1 MLAKGDDR
9 RLCHHPVS
17 GERQGVHDSSSHLHT
32 TPPDD
37 SCGRHLMACVMHKVA
52 VVTHS
57 RSSAKPGSLK
67 PKPGLVLG
75 LSPWV
80 RSGFEYPWDGYLDPV
95 FYLLLL

>member
-1 MLAKGDDR
+1 MTGGFVITPCQVSARGFMTAPVIFTL
-9 RLCHHPVS
+9 HH
-17 GERQGVHDSSSHLHT
+17 QT
-32 TPPDD
+32 T

-57 RSSAKPGSLK
+57 RSSAKLGSLK